1 MGTIQYGDKL
11 QGFIK
16 METGG
21 SYGVPNNPTTGDG
34 FKARMI
40 NLEASDRRREAPDD
54 DGGTFSVLERAEGRH
69 MAKWTATVLLRL
81 SGSLGVA
88 PDIGDFLKLAFG
100 TETVT
105 GSTSVVYTQL
115 EDRSALHAGIWADLG
130 DVVEFVRGAVCS
142 QLKITWGGD
151 DWIVLEFSGPAKEFG
166 ETSENTT
173 DGWGTAQTTITMDDM
188 DYYATYS
195 LVQLGTNTNGGSGF
209 FMTSLDFSAE
219 TAELDTSESWQDEI
233 TVAPY
238 LPTPVFTGSLV
249 PFGTKVTTS
258 IDGGSTTQRAL
269 GGEIV
274 LDTGL
279 GLLNEEE
286 GSDCPTEVINTG
298 KWKVSGNMKIVCRK
312 SDVNLFSQSRRQV
325 QKDVRWTF
333 GTASG
338 YKMQIDADQVEFDP
352 VAKDIPDSGMVT
364 VTMPFEALGS
374 TGEDNLSATLI

>member
-1 MGTIQYGDKL
+1 
-11 QGFIK
+11 
-16 METGG
+16 
-21 SYGVPNNPTTGDG
+21 
-34 FKARMI
+34 
-40 NLEASDRRREAPDD
+40 
-54 DGGTFSVLERAEGRH
+54 
-69 MAKWTATVLLRL
+69 
-81 SGSLGVA
+81 
-88 PDIGDFLKLAFG
+88 
-100 TETVT
+100 
-105 GSTSVVYTQL
+105 
-115 EDRSALHAGIWADLG
+115 
-130 DVVEFVRGAVCS
+130 
-142 QLKITWGGD
+142 
-151 DWIVLEFSGPAKEFG
+151 
-166 ETSENTT
+166 
-173 DGWGTAQTTITMDDM
+173 MDDM